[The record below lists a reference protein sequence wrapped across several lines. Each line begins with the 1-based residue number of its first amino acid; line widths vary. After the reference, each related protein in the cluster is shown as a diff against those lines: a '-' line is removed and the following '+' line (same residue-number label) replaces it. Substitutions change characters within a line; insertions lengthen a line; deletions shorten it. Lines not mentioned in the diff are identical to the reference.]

1 MGSIVSLSDLVNRLT
16 GGNNG
21 SPESVFFYKN
31 SRSQSTSLGN
41 LGATG
46 SMASHWLHDGYPGA
60 GEVPGAAA
68 IPTRTTRGA
77 IPITNAGGGRTKY
90 LHTASV
96 SSDIQSSYI
105 IYDRLYHTTQ
115 KSDSSALDA
124 TLTTEQ
130 TLSTAALTRYT
141 DGVGNIAFI
150 EIYGAA
156 LPGTTQTTIT
166 MKYTNQAGTQ
176 NQVGQAVNFGGTAL
190 RSRQQIVML
199 ALASGDTGIQ
209 QVQSVTLAGTTGTA
223 GAWGITVGHPLA
235 YIGLPQAGGGSTR
248 TYAQELPGMV
258 EVKEDACLS
267 ILFFA
272 NTTAI
277 ANTAGFLT
285 FVEA

>member
-21 SPESVFFYKN
+21 SPESVFVFKN
-31 SRSQSTSLGN
+31 SRIQSTSVTTFGTA
-41 LGATG
+41 GFI
-46 SMASHWLHDGYPGA
+46 ASHWMNDGYPGSGA
-60 GEVPGAAA
+60 VPGAAA
-68 IPTRTTRGA
+68 IPTRTTQGA

-90 LHTASV
+90 LHTASI
-96 SSDIQSSYI
+96 SSSQLSSYI

-115 KSDSSALDA
+115 RSGGSALDA

-141 DGVGNIAFI
+141 DGVGNIAFV
-150 EIYGAA
+150 EIYGTS
-156 LPGTTQTTIT
+156 LLGTTETTIT

-176 NQVGQAVNFGGTAL
+176 NQVGQAVRFGGTSR
-190 RSRQQIVML
+190 RSRQQILML
-199 ALASGDTGIQ
+199 PCASGDTGIQ

-223 GAWGITVGHPLA
+223 GNWGITVGHPLA
-235 YIGLPQAGGGSTR
+235 YIGIPQAGGGSTR

-267 ILFFA
+267 ILYLI
-272 NTTAI
+272 NTTTLAE
-277 ANTAGFLT
+277 TTGFLT